1 MTEMVEALGPGGMS
15 SDESDVDERT
25 KKTTYK
31 IRRRQWR
38 APVCN
43 ERLALIDNDRNI
55 TNAVGGARPG
65 NQPRIR
71 IRSSN
76 GPISDR
82 DPKTGCPQN
91 YYRNEWVANLGSER
105 KVRALEMKA
114 EKDLGMIQSTM

>member
-1 MTEMVEALGPGGMS
+1 MTEIVEALGPGGMS
-15 SDESDVDERT
+15 SDESDIDERT

-31 IRRRQWR
+31 IRRHQWQ
-38 APVCN
+38 ALVCN
-43 ERLALIDNDRNI
+43 ERLALIDNNCNI
-55 TNAVGGARPG
+55 TNAVSGAHPG

-76 GPISDR
+76 GPISDWA
-82 DPKTGCPQN
+82 PKTGCPQN
-91 YYRNEWVANLGSER
+91 YYRNEWVTNLGSKR